1 MAGYNPPLG
10 TKDEKIL
17 FIRYSALGDVVRAI
31 PLAATI
37 KEALP
42 KVSLTWL
49 LVHPYEELIEGQ
61 PYVDDVL
68 VWDRKQ
74 GFKGFVRLILDIRR
88 GGFTH
93 MVSMQGTDRSAVMA
107 LFSGIKNRA
116 GRHNWASFVY
126 NMPSEDMAQILGRPV
141 KVERGRVYYQVSN
154 KLHCFADELLSATSR
169 PRVACVIG
177 ASKIVKRWP
186 ARSWAELA
194 SMVASLGGSAV
205 LLGHGG
211 QECDMAKEITSLLPK
226 EFQEKAVDLTGKLK
240 LDEMAAVIGACDVVI
255 GGDTGPMHLALALHK
270 PAVGLFGPT
279 LPNQVGLE
287 GIDVKL
293 ISDCKCAGCKNW
305 DCGRDCLSSIKP
317 RDAFKALV
325 KLKFHEYIRCNQ
337 GEG

>member
-1 MAGYNPPLG
+1 LAGYNPPLG

-42 KVSLTWL
+42 KSKLTWL

-74 GFKGFVRLILDIRR
+74 GFKGFVRLILNIRR

-93 MVSMQGTDRSAVMA
+93 MVSVQGTDRSAVIA

-116 GRHNWASFVY
+116 GRHDRASFVY
-126 NMPSEDMAQILGRPV
+126 NMPSEDLTEVLGRPV
-141 KVERGRVYYQVSN
+141 RVDEGRIYYQVSD
-154 KLHCFADELLSATSR
+154 KLRLFAKSLLKGM
-169 PRVACVIG
+169 PKPHIACIIG
-177 ASKIVKRWP
+177 ASKFVKRWP
-186 ARSWAELA
+186 VCCWAELA
-194 SMVASLGGSAV
+194 SMVASSGGSAL
-205 LLGHGG
+205 LLGHGR
-211 QECDMAKEITSLLPK
+211 QETDMAKEIISLLPR
-226 EFQEKAVDLTGKLK
+226 EFRGHVLDLTGRLR
-240 LDEMAAVIGACDVVI
+240 LDETAAVIGTCDLAV

-279 LPNQVGLE
+279 LPGQVGLDK
-287 GIDVKL
+287 INVKL
-293 ISDCKCAGCKNW
+293 LSDCRCVGCKNW
-305 DCGRDCLSSIKP
+305 DCDKNCLSSIRSKEV
-317 RDAFKALV
+317 FEALAG
-325 KLKFHEYIRCNQ
+325 LQQFS
-337 GEG
+337 

>member
-10 TKDEKIL
+10 TKDERIL

-42 KVSLTWL
+42 EARLTWL

-74 GFKGFVRLILDIRR
+74 GFKGFVRLILNIRR

-116 GRHNWASFVY
+116 GRHDWASFVY

-141 KVERGRVYYQVSN
+141 KVEKDRVYYQVSSE
-154 KLHCFADELLSATSR
+154 LCRFADELLSATPR

-177 ASKIVKRWP
+177 ASKPVKRWP
-186 ARSWAELA
+186 ARSWAELV
-194 SMVASLGGSAV
+194 SMVASSGGSAV
-205 LLGHGG
+205 LLGHGS
-211 QECDMAKEITSLLPK
+211 QECDMAKEISSLLPK

-240 LDEMAAVIGACDVVI
+240 LDEMAAVIKACDVVI

-279 LPNQVGLE
+279 LPEQVGLCDLD
-287 GIDVKL
+287 IK
-293 ISDCKCAGCKNW
+293 IIADCPFAGCQRWGCPKE
-305 DCGRDCLSSIKP
+305 CLSTIP
-317 RDAFKALV
+317 TIEVFNALQ
-325 KLKFHEYIRCNQ
+325 KNGYQYEHK
-337 GEG
+337 

>member
-10 TKDEKIL
+10 TKDERIL

-42 KVSLTWL
+42 KARLTWL

-74 GFKGFVRLILDIRR
+74 GFKGFVRLILNIRR

-116 GRHNWASFVY
+116 GRHDWASFVY
-126 NMPSEDMAQILGRPV
+126 NVPSEDMAQILGRPV
-141 KVERGRVYYQVSN
+141 KVEKDRVYYQVSS
-154 KLHCFADELLSATSR
+154 KLCRFADDLLSATPR

-177 ASKIVKRWP
+177 ASKPVKRWP
-186 ARSWAELA
+186 VCSWAELA
-194 SMVASLGGSAV
+194 SMVASSGGSAV
-205 LLGHGG
+205 LLGHGS

-226 EFQEKAVDLTGKLK
+226 EFQEKAVDLTGRLK
-240 LDEMAAVIGACDVVI
+240 LDEMAAVIKACDVVI

-279 LPNQVGLE
+279 LPEQVGL
-287 GIDVKL
+287 
-293 ISDCKCAGCKNW
+293 SDLDIKIIADCPFAGCQRWGCPKE
-305 DCGRDCLSSIKP
+305 CLSTIP
-317 RDAFKALV
+317 TIEVFNALQ
-325 KLKFHEYIRCNQ
+325 KI
-337 GEG
+337 GA